1 MFNYCMLKSCIY
13 VCIYIYIYCL
23 YIIIKYIYIYIH
35 GEMFPCQAKLQEV
48 TVDMSET
55 HHYPQATA

>member
-1 MFNYCMLKSCIY
+1 MYLC
-13 VCIYIYIYCL
+13 VYIYILFIYN
-23 YIIIKYIYIYIH
+23 YKKNIYIYIH